1 MMCPTS
7 SASKQY
13 METGTEYVSIADDT
27 SLASVQSLMLQLITF
42 DLFGKP
48 YVAPTAS
55 VAVKTANRRL
65 KSAASVWVSFAC
77 SHTKK
82 KRHSVCTYVQNLG
95 PWVRAVA
102 GLKHGHPAQLG
113 LAHMRGLSQKKLP
126 KTSSNLAYPQSVMTR
141 TRGSWLGEA
150 N

>member
-42 DLFGKP
+42 DLLGKP

-65 KSAASVWVSFAC
+65 RS
-77 SHTKK
+77 
-82 KRHSVCTYVQNLG
+82 
-95 PWVRAVA
+95 VRA
-102 GLKHGHPAQLG
+102 LDFL
-113 LAHMRGLSQKKLP
+113 
-126 KTSSNLAYPQSVMTR
+126 QSVKLQVFITR
-141 TRGSWLGEA
+141 VTPQIVPERAERVRRLCVHMLQ
-150 N
+150 NFVY

>member
-65 KSAASVWVSFAC
+65 KS
-77 SHTKK
+77 
-82 KRHSVCTYVQNLG
+82 
-95 PWVRAVA
+95 VRALVFFCSLLQVFITRVTPQIVPERA
-102 GLKHGHPAQLG
+102 ERVRRFRV
-113 LAHMRGLSQKKLP
+113 HMLQ
-126 KTSSNLAYPQSVMTR
+126 NFVY
-141 TRGSWLGEA
+141 
-150 N
+150 